1 MFKGI
6 IAIYKKEI
14 KAYFYSSIAYVFLIL
29 FILISNIIFFY
40 FFGGIFKENSAT
52 MRRFFSILP
61 YIFIIFIPGLT
72 MGSWAKEKN
81 AGTIEL
87 LFTFPITQM
96 EILLG
101 KFFATLSLVIT
112 ALVYYSATTIT
123 VALISDLL
131 SLLSFLIVF
140 FGVIYKRGKG
150 YDNQVSITN

>member
-72 MGSWAKEKN
+72 MGSWEKEKN
-81 AGTIEL
+81 AGTIE
-87 LFTFPITQM
+87 
-96 EILLG
+96 G
-101 KFFATLSLVIT
+101 KTDDKTKKKQTDTRTIQNLCQFSKNQFSQISSL
-112 ALVYYSATTIT
+112 
-123 VALISDLL
+123 
-131 SLLSFLIVF
+131 
-140 FGVIYKRGKG
+140 
-150 YDNQVSITN
+150 